1 MWWSIDAKVR
11 LHTHYA
17 PRHDDGSLLEPEK
30 LDKEPDD
37 LSRANFSA
45 ATARA
50 RDWELMPRRCE
61 GVACSSMCLVAASES
76 PVRHALCKSPS
87 RWRMR
92 DRVAPRCTVDGLTHA
107 APASALTLAALS
119 RVAAASAAS
128 AAVL

>member
-76 PVRHALCKSPS
+76 PVRHALCNLFASLRPS
-87 RWRMR
+87 TMSR
-92 DRVAPRCTVDGLTHA
+92 PR
-107 APASALTLAALS
+107 
-119 RVAAASAAS
+119 
-128 AAVL
+128 